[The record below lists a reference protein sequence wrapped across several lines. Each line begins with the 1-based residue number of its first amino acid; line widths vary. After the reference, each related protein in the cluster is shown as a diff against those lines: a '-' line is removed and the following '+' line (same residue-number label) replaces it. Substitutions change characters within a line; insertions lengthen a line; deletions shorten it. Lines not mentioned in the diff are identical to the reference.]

1 LLEIFHIHRQ
11 MVTLMR
17 KVKDAPQ
24 KKVDGAPEGSG
35 AQMDLFGV

>member
-1 LLEIFHIHRQ
+1 

-24 KKVDGAPEGSG
+24 KKVDEAPEESG
-35 AQMDLFGV
+35 AQMDLFGAH